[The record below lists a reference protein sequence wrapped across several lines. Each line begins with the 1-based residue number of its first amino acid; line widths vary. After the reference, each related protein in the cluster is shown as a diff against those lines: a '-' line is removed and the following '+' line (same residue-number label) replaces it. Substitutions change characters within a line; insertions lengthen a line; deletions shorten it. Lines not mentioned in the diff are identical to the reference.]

1 MASRPRD
8 PAAETAAQ
16 ILLDTRSVYVRPDPF
31 FFSSGWASPVFVDVK
46 RLIAFPVARTTL
58 IELAIDKILKS
69 AGYESFD
76 AIAGGEVAGVPFAAM
91 IADRMHLPLL
101 IVRKQAKGFGPMA
114 QVEGVVREGA
124 RVLLVEDL
132 TTDGRSK
139 ATFCSALTR
148 AGAAVQHAF
157 VVFKYGIY
165 DQVVRDLDSLGV
177 RLFALADLF
186 EIAAAARARGY
197 FEPAEQEEV
206 ERFMADPVGWSEAHG
221 GIGTGRAS

>member
-1 MASRPRD
+1 MITRLPRD
-8 PAAETAAQ
+8 QSADMAAQ
-16 ILLDTRSVYVRPDPF
+16 ILLDTASVYVRPDPF

-46 RLIAFPVARTTL
+46 RLIGFPVARTTL
-58 IELAIDKILKS
+58 IELSIARILAG

-91 IADRMHLPLL
+91 IADRLHLPLL
-101 IVRKQAKGFGPMA
+101 IVRKQAKGFGPGS
-114 QVEGVVREGA
+114 QVEGALRPGA

-139 ATFCSALTR
+139 ATFCSALAR
-148 AGAAVQHAF
+148 AGAMVRHAF

-177 RLFALADLF
+177 QLFALASLF
-186 EIAAAARARGY
+186 DIAAAARERSY
-197 FEPAEQEEV
+197 FQPGEQAEV
-206 ERFMADPVGWSEAHG
+206 ESFMADPVGWSEAHG
-221 GIGTGRAS
+221 GIGAAR